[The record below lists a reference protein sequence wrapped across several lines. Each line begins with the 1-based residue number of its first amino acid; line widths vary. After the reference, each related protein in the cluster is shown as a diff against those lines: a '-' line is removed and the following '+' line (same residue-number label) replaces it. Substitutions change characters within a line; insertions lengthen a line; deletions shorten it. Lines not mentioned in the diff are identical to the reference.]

1 MCGAGPGVRQ
11 NDIGGPGRR
20 APRRNPCDHAVFLL
34 RVWARRGQCHSGG
47 HLPARSRLACDP
59 SLLRRNAGPPSTVEH
74 PAMARASATA
84 PAADAR
90 SAWRLA
96 GCGRRRF
103 GWVIMVGSH
112 PVVVRMA
119 PLAGGSAEPP
129 AEGIHKDTDGP
140 DQASECVQQFA
151 HLPGRRLAP
160 ADFGMS
166 ASRLGEGPTSMPR
179 GLPEQSSCEHRAVPC
194 CRGKDQRGSF
204 SLGWSGGVT
213 RPSRLMKRA
222 GGSGCACSSSSRRA
236 SAGALPAARFE
247 GTNFSAAEL
256 TAIFSPA

>member
-1 MCGAGPGVRQ
+1 MTLEVQGVVLL
-11 NDIGGPGRR
+11 GGILAIMR
-20 APRRNPCDHAVFLL
+20 FLSC
-34 RVWARRGQCHSGG
+34 ASGSGG
-47 HLPARSRLACDP
+47 ANVILVDTCRLGVAWRATRPSFAGTRARH
-59 SLLRRNAGPPSTVEH
+59 PPWST

-84 PAADAR
+84 PAAEAR
-90 SAWRLA
+90 SAWRPA

-103 GWVIMVGSH
+103 GRVIMVGSH

-179 GLPEQSSCEHRAVPC
+179 GLPEQSNREHRAVPR

-204 SLGWSGGVT
+204 SLGRSGGVT

-236 SAGALPAARFE
+236 SADALPATRFE
-247 GTNFSAAEL
+247 GTNFSAVEL
-256 TAIFSPA
+256 TVIFSPA

>member
-1 MCGAGPGVRQ
+1 MSFWWTPAGSESLGARPVPPSPERGPAIHRG
-11 NDIGGPGRR
+11 
-20 APRRNPCDHAVFLL
+20 APRDGSRISDGARGRCEVGVEAC
-34 RVWARRGQCHSGG
+34 RVWTSAVRVGHNGG
-47 HLPARSRLACDP
+47 E
-59 SLLRRNAGPPSTVEH
+59 PP
-74 PAMARASATA
+74 
-84 PAADAR
+84 
-90 SAWRLA
+90 
-96 GCGRRRF
+96 
-103 GWVIMVGSH
+103 GWA
-112 PVVVRMA
+112 RMA

-151 HLPGRRLAP
+151 HLPGRRLVP

-179 GLPEQSSCEHRAVPC
+179 GLPEQSNREHRAVPR

-204 SLGWSGGVT
+204 SLGRSGGVT

-236 SAGALPAARFE
+236 SADALPATRFE
-247 GTNFSAAEL
+247 GTNFSAVEL
-256 TAIFSPA
+256 IAIFSPA

>member
-1 MCGAGPGVRQ
+1 MSFWWTPAGSESLGARPVPPSPERGPAIHRG
-11 NDIGGPGRR
+11 
-20 APRRNPCDHAVFLL
+20 APRDGSRISDGARGRCEVGVEAC
-34 RVWARRGQCHSGG
+34 RVWTSAVRVGHNGG
-47 HLPARSRLACDP
+47 E
-59 SLLRRNAGPPSTVEH
+59 PP
-74 PAMARASATA
+74 
-84 PAADAR
+84 
-90 SAWRLA
+90 
-96 GCGRRRF
+96 
-103 GWVIMVGSH
+103 GWA
-112 PVVVRMA
+112 RMA

-129 AEGIHKDTDGP
+129 AEGIHKDTNGP